1 MCRMALES
9 KVLLNCV
16 LQKGPRKSVVELG
29 SSSSLVIF
37 EISSSPEFVSEVC
50 WWVQLTSASASTWHL
65 HVTSQHSLKERR
77 NCPDTGGTP
86 PSSHPALLPLS
97 ESWEGCPVTHT
108 HPRPQTVV
116 GQDHLRASCPPAV
129 TPGEPRVRNRP
140 FPICPPP
147 EPLQGSRDMEP
158 ASLQGSPP
166 LCSCPFFVT
175 VQRGESRSAGNY
187 PFFIGL
193 TQNDASALVV
203 WFCLDTNV
211 NYSWTTVSQVID
223 VCQGLF

>member
-1 MCRMALES
+1 M
-9 KVLLNCV
+9 
-16 LQKGPRKSVVELG
+16 
-29 SSSSLVIF
+29 
-37 EISSSPEFVSEVC
+37 SEVC

-65 HVTSQHSLKERR
+65 HVTSQRSLKERR
-77 NCPDTGGTP
+77 NSVLTQGELLPP
-86 PSSHPALLPLS
+86 HILPSSPWVRAGKAVLSHPP
-97 ESWEGCPVTHT
+97 
-108 HPRPQTVV
+108 PRPQTAV

-147 EPLQGSRDMEP
+147 EPLRGSRDMEP

-175 VQRGESRSAGNY
+175 VRRGESRSAGNY

-203 WFCLDTNV
+203 WFCLNTNV

-223 VCQGLF
+223 VCQGLL